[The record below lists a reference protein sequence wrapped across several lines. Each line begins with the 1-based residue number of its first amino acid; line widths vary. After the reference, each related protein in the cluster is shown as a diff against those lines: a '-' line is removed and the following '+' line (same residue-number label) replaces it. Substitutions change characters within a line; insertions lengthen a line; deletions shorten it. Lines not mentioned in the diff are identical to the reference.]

1 MSIDQGSRA
10 IGGQCQIGAGVY
22 PAIGVGEGEIY
33 DQMIENLSLQAQE
46 EELKNIN

>member
-33 DQMIENLSLQAQE
+33 GALAARSARH
-46 EELKNIN
+46 

>member
-10 IGGQCQIGAGVY
+10 IGGQCQVGAGVY

-33 DQMIENLSLQAQE
+33 GALAAEGPCLLYTSPSPRD
-46 EELKNIN
+46 